1 MQQAVR
7 KSIFYVQ
14 LNVQTQL
21 ESTHDCNNASVD
33 VQILGLTKARS
44 DVFDMDV
51 VYDSITDYVEE
62 DKKCVRSQKDQ
73 A

>member
-21 ESTHDCNNASVD
+21 ESTHDCNNALVD
-33 VQILGLTKARS
+33 MQILGMTKARS
-44 DVFDMDV
+44 DVFETDI
-51 VYDSITDYVEE
+51 VYDSITGNIEE
-62 DKKCVRSQKDQ
+62 DKKCFRSQKDQ

>member
-14 LNVQTQL
+14 LNPQTQL
-21 ESTHDCNNASVD
+21 ESTHDCNNAFID
-33 VQILGLTKARS
+33 MQTLGLTKIRS

-51 VYDSITDYVEE
+51 GYDSITGDIEE
-62 DKKCVRSQKDQ
+62 DETCV
-73 A
+73 